1 MNLSISSCDH
11 SKEDDVLN
19 LVNQPSNSSIDETSP
34 DLLFEIK
41 KLRIRNPNKII
52 IGNLAINSFPK
63 TFELL
68 KNIFMNVLIFLF

>member
-1 MNLSISSCDH
+1 MNLSISSCDL

-41 KLRIRNPNKII
+41 KLRIRDPNKII

>member
-1 MNLSISSCDH
+1 MNLSISSCNL

-19 LVNQPSNSSIDETSP
+19 LVNQPSNNSNDETSP

-41 KLRIRNPNKII
+41 KLRIRHPNKNI
-52 IGNLAINSFPK
+52 IGNLNINSFPK

-68 KNIFMNVLIFLF
+68 KNIFMNTLILF

>member
-1 MNLSISSCDH
+1 MNLSISSCDL